1 MDRLTEKRIDNVQRV
16 LYNTR
21 RGTWAHTYWT
31 QVLQAL
37 ILLLHKY
44 IRVWY
49 W

>member
-31 QVLQAL
+31 QVLKAL
-37 ILLLHKY
+37 IRKLN
-44 IRVWY
+44 REA
-49 W
+49 